1 MAHYYLSI
9 DYRPTDYMHISYI
22 LFRSWNI
29 SIMQYNLKLS
39 YLKPALESIKWRKKM
54 KETKGFEKNN
64 FSTFFKL
71 LSWIPMIKLLIYR
84 ETKRFTI
91 FLISYFVYTCIT
103 IKIYNTLF
111 NNDHVSHI
119 IIWLRK
125 QYSYTAC
132 NYRSIPFLEAH
143 VC

>member
-1 MAHYYLSI
+1 
-9 DYRPTDYMHISYI
+9 
-22 LFRSWNI
+22 
-29 SIMQYNLKLS
+29 
-39 YLKPALESIKWRKKM
+39 M

-119 IIWLRK
+119 II
-125 QYSYTAC
+125 
-132 NYRSIPFLEAH
+132 
-143 VC
+143 